1 MQNQRSN
8 KMGRF
13 DYLYK
18 IDLHHRAVAVYIYL
32 ADRANRDG
40 KCWPAIPTIA
50 RELKLSQ
57 STVRRALQD
66 LRKAELL
73 ETEQRYRAKGGKS
86 SLLFYLKKM

>member
-1 MQNQRSN
+1 
-8 KMGRF
+8 MGRF
-13 DYLYK
+13 DFLYK
-18 IDLHHRAVAVYIYL
+18 LDLQHRAVAVYIYL
-32 ADRANRDG
+32 ADRANRAG

-73 ETEQRYRAKGGKS
+73 ETNQRYRTKGGKS
-86 SLLFYLKKM
+86 SLLFHLKKI

>member
-1 MQNQRSN
+1 
-8 KMGRF
+8 MGRF
-13 DYLYK
+13 DFLYRM
-18 IDLHHRAVAVYIYL
+18 DLQHRAVAVYIYL
-32 ADRANRDG
+32 ADRANKDG
-40 KCWPAIPTIA
+40 ECWPSIPTIA

-86 SLLFYLKKM
+86 SLLFRLKSL

>member
-1 MQNQRSN
+1 
-8 KMGRF
+8 MGRF
-13 DYLYK
+13 DFLYK
-18 IDLHHRAVAVYIYL
+18 MDLQHRAVAVYIYL

-40 KCWPAIPTIA
+40 ECWPTIPTIA

-66 LRKAELL
+66 LRKADLL

-86 SLLFYLKKM
+86 SLLFRLKNM